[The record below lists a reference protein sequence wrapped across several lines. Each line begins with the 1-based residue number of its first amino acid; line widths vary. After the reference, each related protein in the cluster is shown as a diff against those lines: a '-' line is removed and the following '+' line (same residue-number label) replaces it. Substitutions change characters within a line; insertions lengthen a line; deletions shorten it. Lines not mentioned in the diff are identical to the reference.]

1 MSESTRTDAVNLC
14 PDCAGPGFFRYDAL
28 PGDPNFGRLVACQ
41 NPVHSPDRLRRL
53 AKLSNLSEAD
63 LQRRLSDI
71 KPVKGNEEML
81 AAAQAM
87 ATESY
92 GWLYVWGGPGNAKS
106 EVLIAI
112 VNEINTYGRG
122 PAMYVTFSH
131 LLNWVRD
138 AFKDNAPDSYL
149 MRFQQV
155 LGVKLLAI
163 DEMDKARSTEF
174 SDEFR
179 FHFLDERYRQAIRG
193 ETQIVFASNT
203 NPDKLP
209 FAIYD
214 RIRDG
219 RFRIVENKAGSARPN
234 MRRK

>member
-1 MSESTRTDAVNLC
+1 ME
-14 PDCAGPGFFRYDAL
+14 
-28 PGDPNFGRLVACQ
+28 
-41 NPVHSPDRLRRL
+41 RRL
-53 AKLSNLSEAD
+53 NDINLT
-63 LQRRLSDI
+63 
-71 KPVKGNEEML
+71 KGNEAML
-81 AAAQAM
+81 ESARAM
-87 ATESY
+87 IDSPY
-92 GWLYVWGGPGNAKS
+92 GWLYIWGGPGNAKS

-112 VNEINTYGRG
+112 VNEINLAGKG

-131 LLNWVRD
+131 LLDWVRD

-155 LGVKLLAI
+155 LGIRLLAI

-179 FHFLDERYRQAIRG
+179 FHFLDERYRQAVRG

-209 FAIYD
+209 VALYD

-219 RFRIVENKAGSARPN
+219 RFKIVENKAASARPN
-234 MRRK
+234 MKRK